1 MSNYVELPVAD
12 IELDISNPRIARGV
26 AYYDPITSE
35 IMALLLG
42 STSEA
47 CASLRESIRENK
59 GIIHPIVVNKRVDG
73 TYVVIEGNTR
83 LQIYNDL
90 YPFLEKIKNQGGIY
104 SYSLICDTTNN
115 TPDII
120 NNGDLVVSISAAP
133 TRTAEN
139 IIVEFTANKY
149 TEEVSASESMN

>member
-1 MSNYVELPVAD
+1 MSNYVELPVEQ

-59 GIIHPIVVNKRVDG
+59 GIIHPTFLCILIHIHVRHLVALKMEWG
-73 TYVVIEGNTR
+73 TPPKKDPPIIYWISSR
-83 LQIYNDL
+83 LPSSTFCVALGSVSVRI
-90 YPFLEKIKNQGGIY
+90 P
-104 SYSLICDTTNN
+104 SL
-115 TPDII
+115 
-120 NNGDLVVSISAAP
+120 
-133 TRTAEN
+133 
-139 IIVEFTANKY
+139 
-149 TEEVSASESMN
+149 